1 MFWFWNQKIRAL
13 KKCIILFSF
22 ILFSCFSDFKNKKE
36 EIDIYVKDLNN
47 NSSTLISSITEGSI
61 LNKKETAVI
70 GGFEF
75 YEYFK
80 SDKKELFKLEY
91 IENTDKI
98 YLENYY
104 FKKNKLIL
112 VELVENFKKDSI
124 PKLVYLNKIEVIST
138 NINNQQTIENLLYRG
153 DFFLKNF
160 LKLPYKPH

>member
-1 MFWFWNQKIRAL
+1 M

-80 SDKKELFKLEY
+80 SDKKELFK
-91 IENTDKI
+91 
-98 YLENYY
+98 
-104 FKKNKLIL
+104 
-112 VELVENFKKDSI
+112 
-124 PKLVYLNKIEVIST
+124 
-138 NINNQQTIENLLYRG
+138 
-153 DFFLKNF
+153 
-160 LKLPYKPH
+160 